1 MLPLAKDT
9 MMINELPL
17 AAIFLE
23 NLCVR
28 KNVSMIPKKV
38 MIDNKMRE
46 LEVNP
51 IVQPFRKGAAF
62 LL

>member
-1 MLPLAKDT
+1 
-9 MMINELPL
+9 MINELPL